1 MGKNKGTLA
10 NSVPLVGLGLIFS
23 NLKLPISSLCSETS
37 SGPKTR
43 VHQCRRNETSRF
55 KLNSTS
61 FLFPNHGFL
70 VLWSTLARIPK
81 TRLGML
87 RDTTCMWDLKQLVD
101 DYCPETGEIFYDRH
115 PGYFNTIL
123 NFYR

>member
-1 MGKNKGTLA
+1 MDLHFI
-10 NSVPLVGLGLIFS
+10 VI
-23 NLKLPISSLCSETS
+23 
-37 SGPKTR
+37 
-43 VHQCRRNETSRF
+43 
-55 KLNSTS
+55 
-61 FLFPNHGFL
+61 L
-70 VLWSTLARIPK
+70 VLWCTLARIPK